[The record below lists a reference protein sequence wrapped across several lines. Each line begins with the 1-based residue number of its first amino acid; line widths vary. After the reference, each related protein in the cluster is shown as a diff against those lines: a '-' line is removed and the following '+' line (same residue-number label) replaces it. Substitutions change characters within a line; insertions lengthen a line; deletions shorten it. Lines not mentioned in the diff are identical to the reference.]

1 MNYKPAAFF
10 RGILTSLFI
19 SSGILAIANVDSMLM
34 DNGQS
39 QEFTREKVRL
49 AKNRFRQQLET
60 ISQQAELK
68 TNKPRGLVN
77 MLRDSL
83 AQDEFHEVL
92 PFANL
97 STLDP
102 LTRLLAKGIAHF
114 ERTVYRSP
122 DYQGESGYD
131 LVQYDVEHVD
141 GTQSAILAYLDRPQ
155 LTISRN
161 VGTADPRIPI
171 VMILEAQGLE
181 SAYSLYRSG
190 NLVEQSQIP
199 ASDVSALVAQRISL
213 SIPFMSVSR

>member
-1 MNYKPAAFF
+1 MTFKPAAIL
-10 RGILTSLFI
+10 RGMLTSLFI

-34 DNGQS
+34 DQGQS
-39 QEFTREKVRL
+39 QEFSRKKVRL
-49 AKNRFRQQLET
+49 AKDRFRQRLEAV
-60 ISQQAELK
+60 SQQAEQ
-68 TNKPRGLVN
+68 TPNKPRGLVN

-102 LTRLLAKGIAHF
+102 LTRLLGKGVVHF
-114 ERTVYRSP
+114 ERTVFRSP

-131 LVQYDVEHVD
+131 LVQYDLEHTD
-141 GTQSAILAYLDRPQ
+141 GTHSAILAYLDRPG
-155 LTISRN
+155 LTVSRN
-161 VGTADPRIPI
+161 VGTADPRIPV
-171 VMILEAQGLE
+171 VMILEAQGME

-190 NLVEQSQIP
+190 NLIEQSLIP
-199 ASDVSALVAQRISL
+199 SSDVSALVAQKISL